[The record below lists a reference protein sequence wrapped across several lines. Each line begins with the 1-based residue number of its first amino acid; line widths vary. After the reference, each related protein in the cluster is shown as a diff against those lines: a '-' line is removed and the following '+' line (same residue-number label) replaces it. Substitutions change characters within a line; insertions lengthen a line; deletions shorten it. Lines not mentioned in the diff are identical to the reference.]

1 MDIDL
6 LEDLEQT
13 HQQLEYKLQS
23 KVFEFGF
30 YEKLNNHKPRPLVF
44 GRRGFFLS
52 YHQRFVV
59 TEPNHLCG
67 RGDINNI

>member
-30 YEKLNNHKPRPLVF
+30 YEKLNNHKPK
-44 GRRGFFLS
+44 
-52 YHQRFVV
+52 
-59 TEPNHLCG
+59 
-67 RGDINNI
+67 